1 MIGIKHEDKNKIL
14 DYCIRE
20 CVKNYD
26 VLFDIRTNIIHE
38 KSEQV
43 NIINNSIIF
52 TGLLYYPTSN
62 NSDIIL
68 SDYELRIFDSIVVFY
83 LRYVIL
89 NKYEEP
95 DSPAEEKNNTWEN
108 VIIRTAQLDYS
119 IDKLSK
125 NMGYTQRNK
134 LITIS

>member
-1 MIGIKHEDKNKIL
+1 MIGIKHDDKNKIL

-20 CVKNYD
+20 CVKNHD
-26 VLFDIRTNIIHE
+26 ALLGIRTSIIRD

-43 NIINNSIIF
+43 NVIDNSIIF
-52 TGLLYYPTSN
+52 TGLLYYPI
-62 NSDIIL
+62 SDDDDVIL
-68 SDYELRIFDSIVVFY
+68 SDYELQITDSIVVFY

-89 NKYEEP
+89 NKYEEEK
-95 DSPAEEKNNTWEN
+95 SPIDKTTWSN
-108 VIIRTAQLDYS
+108 VIIRTAQLDYR
-119 IDKLSK
+119 IDELSK

>member
-20 CVKNYD
+20 CIKNHD
-26 VLFDIRTNIIHE
+26 ALSGIRAFIIRE
-38 KSEQV
+38 KSEQ
-43 NIINNSIIF
+43 INVIDNSITF
-52 TGLLYYPTSN
+52 TGLLYYPM
-62 NSDIIL
+62 SDDSDVIL
-68 SDYELRIFDSIVVFY
+68 SDYELQITDRLVVFY

-89 NKYEEP
+89 NKYEEEK
-95 DSPAEEKNNTWEN
+95 SPINKTN
-108 VIIRTAQLDYS
+108 VIIRTAQLDYD
-119 IDKLSK
+119 IAVLSR